1 LHTQPSEES
10 NTPCCRSTG
19 GNIDPSSQF
28 LPPGIRNK
36 TNVYPS
42 SVSTKCFSKLNPF
55 DVTISSIFRFSSSNK
70 GFCMFFDLLQQVLD
84 FWGISTSSISETN
97 FSKLLFEVFFS
108 CSYSISI
115 LILSVV
121 ILLFFSS
128 SIDDVVESDE
138 FEFVDSFLGFIIT
151 SSQID

>member
-1 LHTQPSEES
+1 
-10 NTPCCRSTG
+10 
-19 GNIDPSSQF
+19 
-28 LPPGIRNK
+28 
-36 TNVYPS
+36 
-42 SVSTKCFSKLNPF
+42 
-55 DVTISSIFRFSSSNK
+55 
-70 GFCMFFDLLQQVLD
+70 MFFDLLQQVLD
-84 FWGISTSSISETN
+84 FLGISTSSISETN

-108 CSYSISI
+108 CSFSISI

-151 SSQID
+151 SSQIAFDSILY